1 MSRPLPEPR
10 PAPSPE
16 RLERV
21 RALAR
26 LLDSSIPIPGT
37 GRRIGLDPIIGLIPG
52 IGDVAGAALSGYII
66 LEAASLGASRSTLLR
81 MAANVAVEAAVGT
94 VPLLGDLFDAGWK
107 ANARN
112 VRLLSRQLEAP
123 ERATRASRLWV
134 AAVLGGLAVALVG
147 AGALAVWLAAA
158 LLRALGM
165 G

>member
-1 MSRPLPEPR
+1 MERPLPSLPPPDR
-10 PAPSPE
+10 A

-21 RALAR
+21 QALAR

-37 GRRIGLDPIIGLIPG
+37 RRRIGLDPLIGLIPG
-52 IGDVAGAALSGYII
+52 IGDVVGAALSGYII
-66 LEAASLGASRSTLLR
+66 LEAAGLGASRATLLR
-81 MAANVAVEAAVGT
+81 MAANVAVEAVVGT

-112 VRLLSRQLEAP
+112 VRLLSRQMEAP
-123 ERATRASRLWV
+123 ERAARASRLWV